1 MTIKRAATR
10 NRNLKTRYQHED
22 IGMTAARVEKIIS
35 ALDIGSSKVT
45 ALIAGQTEAG
55 DLIAL
60 GTGQRESRGV
70 VRGCIADI
78 EQAELSVRH
87 AVEQAERIAGINIDR
102 IWVGISAGGLDSML
116 APIEIELGGD
126 RIEQADIDELLQ
138 AGRAN
143 LDTHGKAALHMQ
155 PTLYSLDGVG
165 GVANPI
171 GLHADR
177 LGVDIH
183 VVLADPSP
191 VRNLDMTA
199 RAAHLE
205 VESVVVSPIAT
216 GMSCL
221 TSEEREL
228 GVALVEMGASIT
240 NVSVFI
246 GGTLAGL
253 ETISQGA
260 ADITDDIA
268 SAFGIRRA
276 QAERLKCYY
285 GSALS
290 TPRDHQDVL
299 DLGDDGDKT
308 AGRSEAPR
316 ITRAQLNAVIFL
328 RVDKIVTEIAK
339 VLKHLGFAGTAG
351 HQIVL
356 TGGGAELKGIP
367 EHVQAALGR
376 AVRIGKP
383 SGIAGMPEAHSGP
396 AFSTLVGLVKY
407 AASNP
412 VDLHGQFDP
421 NNPYNGG
428 GMPSLLE
435 RIKRAIRENY

>member
-1 MTIKRAATR
+1 
-10 NRNLKTRYQHED
+10 
-22 IGMTAARVEKIIS
+22 MTAARVEKIIS
-35 ALDIGSSKVT
+35 ALDIGSSKVC
-45 ALIAGQTEAG
+45 ALIAGQTDTG
-55 DLIAL
+55 DLIVL

-70 VRGCIADI
+70 ARGCIADI

-102 IWVGISAGGLDSML
+102 VWVGISAGGLDSLL
-116 APIEIELGGD
+116 APVEIELGGD

-143 LDTHGKAALHMQ
+143 LDIGGKTALHIQ

-165 GVANPI
+165 GVANPV

-191 VRNLDMTA
+191 VRNLDLTA

-205 VESVVVSPIAT
+205 VESVVVAPIAT
-216 GMSCL
+216 GLACL
-221 TSEEREL
+221 TAEEREL
-228 GVALVEMGASIT
+228 GVALVELGASIT

-246 GGTLAGL
+246 GGMLVGL
-253 ETISQGA
+253 ETIQQGS

-268 SAFGIRRA
+268 SAFGMRRA

-299 DLGDDGDKT
+299 DLAKDE
-308 AGRSEAPR
+308 AGTEIESDAPK
-316 ITRAQLNAVIFL
+316 ITKAQLNAVICQ
-328 RVDKIVTEIAK
+328 RTDKIVSEIGRALK
-339 VLKHLGFAGTAG
+339 VLGFAGPSG

-356 TGGGAELKGIP
+356 TGGGAELKGIA

-376 AVRIGKP
+376 AVRIGRPK
-383 SGIAGMPEAHSGP
+383 GLAGLPEAHSGP
-396 AFSTLVGLVKY
+396 AFATLVGLVRY
-407 AASNP
+407 AASDV
-412 VDLHGQFDP
+412 VDLKKPTWSPEGDD
-421 NNPYNGG
+421 GG
-428 GMPSLLE
+428 DVPGLFA
-435 RIKRAIRENY
+435 RIQRAIRENF

>member
-1 MTIKRAATR
+1 
-10 NRNLKTRYQHED
+10 
-22 IGMTAARVEKIIS
+22 MTAAKVERIIS
-35 ALDIGSSKVT
+35 ALDIGSSKVS
-45 ALIAGQTEAG
+45 ALIAGQTDTGE
-55 DLIAL
+55 LIVL

-102 IWVGISAGGLDSML
+102 VWVGISAGGLDSLL
-116 APIEIELGGD
+116 APVEIELGGD
-126 RIEQADIDELLQ
+126 RIEKDDIDELLQ

-143 LDTHGKAALHMQ
+143 LDMRGKVALHVQ

-191 VRNLDMTA
+191 VRNLDGTA

-205 VESVVVSPIAT
+205 VEAVVVAPVAA
-216 GMSCL
+216 GLACL

-228 GVALVEMGASIT
+228 GVALVELGASIT

-246 GGTLAGL
+246 GGMLVGL
-253 ETISQGA
+253 VTIQQGSS
-260 ADITDDIA
+260 DITDDIA
-268 SAFGIRRA
+268 SVFGMRRA

-299 DLGDDGDKT
+299 DLGKEDDSGENETNAVK
-308 AGRSEAPR
+308 
-316 ITRAQLNAVIFL
+316 ITRAQLNAVICQ
-328 RVDKIVTEIAK
+328 RVDKIVAEIGSA
-339 VLKHLGFAGTAG
+339 LKQLGFAGPSG

-356 TGGGAELKGIP
+356 TGGGAELKGIA
-367 EHVQAALGR
+367 EHVQVALGR
-376 AVRIGKP
+376 AVRIGRP
-383 SGIAGMPEAHSGP
+383 GGLAGLPEAHSGP
-396 AFSTLVGLVKY
+396 AFTTLVGLVRY
-407 AASNP
+407 AASGVN
-412 VDLHGQFDP
+412 DLKKVLDP
-421 NNPYNGG
+421 SQEYDSGTTGG
-428 GMPSLLE
+428 LFE
-435 RIKRAIRENY
+435 RIKRAIIENF

>member
-1 MTIKRAATR
+1 MT
-10 NRNLKTRYQHED
+10 
-22 IGMTAARVEKIIS
+22 TAKVEKIIS
-35 ALDIGSSKVT
+35 ALDIGSSKVS
-45 ALIAGQTEAG
+45 ALIAGQTDTGE
-55 DLIAL
+55 LIVL

-102 IWVGISAGGLDSML
+102 VWVGISAGGLDSLL
-116 APIEIELGGD
+116 APVEIELDGD
-126 RIEQADIDELLQ
+126 RIEQDDIDELLQ

-143 LDTHGKAALHMQ
+143 LDIRGKAALHIQ

-205 VESVVVSPIAT
+205 VEAVVVAPVAA
-216 GMSCL
+216 GLACL
-221 TSEEREL
+221 TNEEREL
-228 GVALVEMGASIT
+228 GVALVELGAAIT

-246 GGTLAGL
+246 GGMLVGL
-253 ETISQGA
+253 VTIQQGSS
-260 ADITDDIA
+260 DITDDIA
-268 SAFGIRRA
+268 SVFGMRRA

-299 DLGDDGDKT
+299 DLGKEDGT
-308 AGRSEAPR
+308 SENDTDSNAAK
-316 ITRAQLNAVIFL
+316 ITRAQLNAVICQ
-328 RVDKIVTEIAK
+328 RVDRLVAEIGAA
-339 VLKHLGFAGTAG
+339 LKGLGFSGPSG

-356 TGGGAELKGIP
+356 TGGGAELKGIA
-367 EHVQAALGR
+367 EHIQAALGR
-376 AVRIGKP
+376 AVRIGRP
-383 SGIAGMPEAHSGP
+383 TGLAGLPEAHSGP
-396 AFSTLVGLVKY
+396 GFTTLVGLVRY
-407 AASNP
+407 AASGV
-412 VDLHGQFDP
+412 VDLKKTYDP
-421 NNPYNGG
+421 SHDLDGG
-428 GMPSLLE
+428 PTAGLFE
-435 RIKRAIRENY
+435 RIKRAIRENF

>member
-1 MTIKRAATR
+1 M
-10 NRNLKTRYQHED
+10 
-22 IGMTAARVEKIIS
+22 AARVEKIIS
-35 ALDIGSSKVT
+35 ALDIGTSKVS
-45 ALIAGQTEAG
+45 ALIAGKTDTGE
-55 DLIAL
+55 LIVL

-102 IWVGISAGGLDSML
+102 VWVGISAGGLDSML
-116 APIEIELGGD
+116 APVEIELGGD
-126 RIEQADIDELLQ
+126 RIEQDDIDELLQ

-143 LDTHGKAALHMQ
+143 LDTRGKAALHIQ

-165 GVANPI
+165 GVKNPI

-177 LGVDIH
+177 LGLDIH
-183 VVLADPSP
+183 VVLADSAP

-205 VESVVVSPIAT
+205 VESVVVVPIAT
-216 GMSCL
+216 GLACL
-221 TSEEREL
+221 TQEEREL

-240 NVSVFI
+240 NVSIFI
-246 GGTLAGL
+246 GGMLVGL
-253 ETISQGA
+253 ETIQQGA
-260 ADITDDIA
+260 ADISDDIA

-299 DLGDDGDKT
+299 DLGGENGTLAGD
-308 AGRSEAPR
+308 AHAPR
-316 ITRAQLNAVIFL
+316 ITKAQLNAVIFL
-328 RVDKIVTEIAK
+328 RIDKIVTEIGR
-339 VLKHLGFAGTAG
+339 VLKTSGFAGTTG

-367 EHVQAALGR
+367 EHLQAALGR
-376 AVRIGKP
+376 AVRVGKP
-383 SGIAGMPEAHSGP
+383 RGITGMPEAHSGP
-396 AFSTLVGLVKY
+396 AFSTLAGLVLY
-407 AASNP
+407 AATNP
-412 VDLHGQFDP
+412 VDLNSRFDADDVQR
-421 NNPYNGG
+421 GG
-428 GMPSLLE
+428 HMPSLLE
-435 RIKRAIRENY
+435 RIKRAIRDNF